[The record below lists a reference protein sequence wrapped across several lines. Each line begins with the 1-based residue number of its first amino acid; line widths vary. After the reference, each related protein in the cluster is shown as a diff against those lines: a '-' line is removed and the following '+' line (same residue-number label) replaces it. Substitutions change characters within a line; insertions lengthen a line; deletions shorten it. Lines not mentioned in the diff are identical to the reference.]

1 MNRTVEVCLS
11 PKLYNEKLTKGNFI
25 TVITDIFRA
34 TTSVVAALDY
44 GVQSI
49 LPVADLGE
57 ARQLKQKGYVVAAE
71 REGIKLD
78 FADIGNSATEFF
90 HPELKGTTIAYSTT
104 NGVKAINMASDAQ
117 KVILGAFMNLS
128 SVAEIIDKNGL
139 PVVIFCSGWKN
150 KVNLEDTLFAGAL
163 ASLLTDEFDYTT
175 QCDSAQL
182 SMDLWHIA
190 KYDLTNYIEK
200 ASHRH
205 RLAHLINE
213 ELLNY
218 TFTPNSSKVVPVFKD
233 GLLVK
238 NIE

>member
-44 GVQSI
+44 GVKSI
-49 LPVADLGE
+49 LPVADIDE
-57 ARQLKQKGYVVAAE
+57 ARQLKQRGYVVAAE

-90 HPELKGTTIAYSTT
+90 HPDLKGTTIAYSTT
-104 NGVKAINMASDAQ
+104 NGVKAINMASDAK

-128 SVAEIIDKNGL
+128 SVAEIIDNNGL

-150 KVNLEDTLFAGAL
+150 KVNLEDSLFAGAL
-163 ASLLTDEFDYTT
+163 ASLLTDEFGYTT

-182 SMDLWHIA
+182 SMDLWHTA
-190 KYDLTNYIEK
+190 KSDLIKYIEK

-205 RLAHLINE
+205 RLGHLINE

-218 TFTPNSSKVVPVFKD
+218 TFTPNSSNVVPVFRD

-238 NIE
+238 NKD